1 MVTTITAVYENG
13 VLRPLKPLLLKE
25 QQEVQLQILEVS
37 ATDEAAQAVQVLVS
51 LGALKPPLGASEV
64 ASVTG
69 QERRLLSLQLGQ
81 ALTKPVSDYILEER
95 GDL

>member
-37 ATDEAAQAVQVLVS
+37 TTDEAAQAVQVLVS
-51 LGALKPPLGASEV
+51 LGALTPPFGDSEV

-69 QERRLLSLQLGQ
+69 QERRLLSLQLGKG
-81 ALTKPVSDYILEER
+81 LTKPVSDYILEER